1 MIKETS
7 IFNGER
13 IVFSIRS
20 AGKIGSH
27 MQKNETGPPCTKIN
41 SEWIKDLN
49 LRPKTVKIL

>member
-13 IVFSIRS
+13 IVFSIHS

-27 MQKNETGPPCTKIN
+27 MQKNEAGPLYAKIN
-41 SEWIKDLN
+41 SNGL
-49 LRPKTVKIL
+49 KT

>member
-13 IVFSIRS
+13 IVFSICS